1 MGIKNLLKL
10 LNQKEG
16 IINKKDHKD
25 YKGKIIAIDISIL
38 MYQVVISI
46 RNTGTDL
53 TNNKGEIT
61 SHILGIFNKTIVL
74 LEKGIIPLYVFD
86 GKPPDIKSKILKN
99 RKNVRSKAMEK
110 LKNITNEK
118 ERIKYFKRCVVIT
131 RKQILECQELLK
143 LMGIPYIVAPEEADS
158 QCAYLSIE
166 GLVDTVLT
174 EDMDILT
181 FGAKNI
187 VRNLS
192 SHRNEPIEISKEKI
206 LDNFNLTEKEFIE
219 LCVLLGCDYCYHSNN
234 ISANKI
240 LSYYTRERNLEKTV
254 ELISKDGIYVDTIEN
269 YNNAVKYFSN
279 PTVKK
284 VTKNEIELKNPNYNE
299 LVKLLVGKYNL
310 IKYRIVKKLDKLV
323 ANYKKNRY
331 NENVIDI

>member
-16 IINKKDHKD
+16 IIKKRNHNDF
-25 YKGKIIAIDISIL
+25 KGKVIAIDISIL

-74 LEKGIIPLYVFD
+74 LDKGIIPLYVFD
-86 GKPPDIKSKILKN
+86 GKPPEIKSKILKN
-99 RKNVRSKAMEK
+99 RKNVRAKAMEK

-131 RKQILECQELLK
+131 RKQILECQELLE

-158 QCAYLSIE
+158 QCAYLSCE
-166 GLVDTVLT
+166 GLVDSVLT

-192 SHRNEPIEISKEKI
+192 SHRNEPLEIDKELI
-206 LDNFNLTEKEFIE
+206 LEKFNLTENEFIE
-219 LCVLLGCDYCYHSNN
+219 LCVLLGCDYCYHSNS

-240 LSYYTRERNLEKTV
+240 LAYYTKERSLEKTLK
-254 ELISKDGIYVDTIEN
+254 LIKADGINTDTIEN
-269 YNNAVKYFSN
+269 YNNAVEYFSN

-284 VTKNEIELKNPNYNE
+284 VTKKDIELKKPKYNE
-299 LVKLLVGKYNL
+299 LISLLVNRYNL

-323 ANYKKNRY
+323 INYNNSKT
-331 NENVIDI
+331 NENVINI